1 MIFRRGG
8 ADNYGGAGRDE
19 EEQGERVSEPRKFW
33 MRWRVRAGYPVAVL
47 FWIFARPSYRS
58 IAVGG
63 AITAFGLVIRAIS
76 AGHLKKDRE
85 LATSGPYALTRNP
98 LYLGSSL
105 LAAGFAIAGGSW
117 ADGALVIAYFAVFY
131 YAVMRNEEAD
141 LRKRFGATFDEY
153 ASRVPLFFPR
163 AAPRRVPRPIAR
175 AEKSFSWA
183 LYRRNREY
191 NALIGTLVG
200 IGLLGVR
207 MWLRRHWGH

>member
-1 MIFRRGG
+1 
-8 ADNYGGAGRDE
+8 
-19 EEQGERVSEPRKFW
+19 VSEPRKFW

-58 IAVGG
+58 IVAGS
-63 AITAFGLVIRAIS
+63 AIVALGLAIRAAS
-76 AGHLKKDRE
+76 AGHLQKDRE
-85 LATSGPYALTRNP
+85 LATSGPYTLTRNP

-105 LAAGFAIAGGSW
+105 MAVGFAVAGGWW

-141 LRKRFGATFDEY
+141 LRKRFGAAFDEY

-163 AAPRRVPRPIAR
+163 IAPRESSAIQAGQPA
-175 AEKSFSWA
+175 AKSFSWA

-191 NALIGTLVG
+191 NALVGTLIG
-200 IGLLGVR
+200 IGLLCVR
-207 MWLRRHWGH
+207 MWLRWHWGY

>member
-1 MIFRRGG
+1 
-8 ADNYGGAGRDE
+8 
-19 EEQGERVSEPRKFW
+19 VSEPRKFW

-58 IAVGG
+58 ILVGS
-63 AITAFGLVIRAIS
+63 AIAAFGLAIRGLA
-76 AGHLKKDRE
+76 AGHLQKDRE

-105 LAAGFAIAGGSW
+105 MATGFAVAGGWW

-141 LRKRFGATFDEY
+141 LRKRFGAAFDEY

-163 AAPRRVPRPIAR
+163 VTVRQSGASR
-175 AEKSFSWA
+175 AEHRVAKAFSWA

-191 NALIGTLVG
+191 NALVGTVIG
-200 IGLLGVR
+200 IGLLCVR
-207 MWLRRHWGH
+207 MWLRWHWGY